1 MEFAGQPL
9 EEENR
14 ALKHKEYEFVF
25 VDLWGLVSLIFSRAT
40 TNVLFFRWYTFKADF
55 YSISN
60 LINPICEPLLS
71 CIMFSL
77 FYFIIFFPPRHSM
90 NHQPTYSGPGNVII
104 LPRCVFKAFI
114 YLNLNKV
121 SDILVSQYAYEPCW
135 THHCEGTP
143 SIVLC
148 MNVALSSF
156 LQYSLCL
163 QKSWKTKLVILAAN
177 VRKAKFHIDCWGV
190 EAVEHNNN
198 QPRKKLH
205 MGVCAHVKV
214 WLGRVGCRKRSQSFW
229 LTSAGTP
236 NQGLAHSSVSA

>member
-40 TNVLFFRWYTFKADF
+40 TNVLFFGWYTFKADF

-77 FYFIIFFPPRHSM
+77 FYFIIFSPPRHSM

-198 QPRKKLH
+198 QPRKK
-205 MGVCAHVKV
+205 VAH
-214 WLGRVGCRKRSQSFW
+214 GCVRACESLIRTCGMQKKESVILANKRR
-229 LTSAGTP
+229 
-236 NQGLAHSSVSA
+236 HS